1 MTTVDVKYNKL
12 LLKQIQKKFGS
23 AEDLPPEVLELLNTV
38 SHTYDFY
45 ERERQLIER
54 SMDLSSSELI
64 EANNKLE
71 EQAQKLQRTNEELR
85 EFAFA
90 VSHDLREPLRTIAS
104 YIQLVEL
111 RLKDHLN
118 SETTDFM
125 HFAVSG
131 VKRLQTMLE
140 GMLKYA
146 QVEEGQKDFARQDL
160 NILLEMALDNLQETI
175 TNTKA
180 EIKIE
185 QTFPHVKGNRLQLI
199 QLFQQLVSNS
209 LKFKHEESPEIVIT
223 MEARQND
230 FLFSVYD
237 NGIGVQDTD
246 KRKLFSLFKRG
257 HSGKYEGTGMGLS
270 ICKKIVEN
278 HGGAIWIEDETLKGT
293 KIYFTLPKGNLPQT

>member
-23 AEDLPPEVLELLNTV
+23 AEDLPPEMVELLSTV

-64 EANNKLE
+64 EANSKLE
-71 EQAQKLQRTNEELR
+71 QQAQKLQRSNEELR

-111 RLKDHLN
+111 RLKDHVN
-118 SETTDFM
+118 SETKEFM
-125 HFAVSG
+125 DFAVSG
-131 VKRLQTMLE
+131 VKRLQHMLE

-146 QVEEGQKDFARQDL
+146 QVEEGQKDFAKQDL
-160 NILLEMALDNLQETI
+160 NIILELALDNLQEII
-175 TNTKA
+175 TNSKA
-180 EIKIE
+180 EIKVEGIM
-185 QTFPHVKGNRLQLI
+185 PLVKGNRSQLI
-199 QLFQQLVSNS
+199 QLFQQLISNS
-209 LKFKHEESPEIVIT
+209 LKFVHNTPPVILVNA
-223 MEARQND
+223 ECRAND
-230 FLFSVYD
+230 YIFSVFD
-237 NGIGVQDTD
+237 NGIGVQESD

-257 HSGKYEGTGMGLS
+257 HSGQYEGIGMGLS

-278 HGGAIWIEDETLKGT
+278 HGGAIWIGEENTSGT
-293 KIYFTLPKGNLPQT
+293 QIFFTLPKVS

>member
-23 AEDLPPEVLELLNTV
+23 AEELPAEVLELLNTV

-54 SMDLSSSELI
+54 SMDISSSELI

-71 EQAQKLQRTNEELR
+71 EQAQKLQRSNEELR

-118 SETTDFM
+118 TETKEFM

-131 VKRLQTMLE
+131 VKRLQNMLE

-146 QVEEGQKDFARQDL
+146 QVEEGQKDFGRQDL
-160 NILLEMALDNLQETI
+160 NIIVDLALDNLQEI
-175 TNTKA
+175 
-180 EIKIE
+180 
-185 QTFPHVKGNRLQLI
+185 
-199 QLFQQLVSNS
+199 
-209 LKFKHEESPEIVIT
+209 
-223 MEARQND
+223 MEALKQ
-230 FLFSVYD
+230 
-237 NGIGVQDTD
+237 
-246 KRKLFSLFKRG
+246 
-257 HSGKYEGTGMGLS
+257 
-270 ICKKIVEN
+270 
-278 HGGAIWIEDETLKGT
+278 TLK
-293 KIYFTLPKGNLPQT
+293 LNR

>member
-1 MTTVDVKYNKL
+1 MTTIDVKYNKL

-23 AEDLPPEVLELLNTV
+23 TDDLPPEVLELLDTV

-54 SMDLSSSELI
+54 SMDLSSNELI
-64 EANNKLE
+64 EANSKLE
-71 EQAQKLQRTNEELR
+71 QQAHKLQRSNEELR

-104 YIQLVEL
+104 YIQLVEM
-111 RLKDHLN
+111 RLKDHVN
-118 SETTDFM
+118 SETKEFM
-125 HFAVSG
+125 DFAVSG
-131 VKRLQTMLE
+131 VKRMQNMLE

-160 NILLEMALDNLQETI
+160 NIILDLVIENLQE
-175 TNTKA
+175 NVKSSKA
-180 EIKIE
+180 EIKVVNIL
-185 QTFPHVKGNRLQLI
+185 PVVKGNRLQLV

-209 LKFKHEESPEIVIT
+209 LKFKNANTPLVEINVET
-223 MEARQND
+223 RQND
-230 FLFSVYD
+230 FLFSVFD
-237 NGIGVQDTD
+237 NGIGVQDSD

-257 HSGKYEGTGMGLS
+257 HSGQYEGIGMGLP

-278 HGGAIWIEDETLKGT
+278 HNGAIWMDDETPQGT
-293 KIYFTLPKGNLPQT
+293 RIFFTLPKNGMV

>member
-23 AEDLPPEVLELLNTV
+23 VDNLPPEVVELLDTV

-54 SMDLSSSELI
+54 SMDLSSNELM

-71 EQAQKLQRTNEELR
+71 EQAQKLQRSNEELR

-111 RLKDHLN
+111 RLKEHLN
-118 SETTDFM
+118 PETKEFM
-125 HFAVSG
+125 GFAVSG
-131 VKRLQTMLE
+131 VKRLQNMLE

-146 QVEEGQKDFARQDL
+146 QVEEGQKDFAKQDL
-160 NILLEMALDNLQETI
+160 NIVLEIALDNLHESI
-175 TNTKA
+175 KNSKA
-180 EIKIE
+180 DVKIDGVM
-185 QTFPHVKGNRLQLI
+185 PHVTGNRMQLI

-209 LKFKHEESPEIVIT
+209 LKFIHEEAPVVAIT
-223 MEARQND
+223 VESRQND
-230 FLFSVYD
+230 FLFAVID
-237 NGIGVQDTD
+237 NGIGVQDSD

-257 HSGKYEGTGMGLS
+257 HSGKYDGIGMGLS

-278 HGGAIWIEDETLKGT
+278 HGGAIWIEDETAKGT
-293 KIYFTLPKGNLPQT
+293 KLFFTLPKSRM

>member
-23 AEDLPPEVLELLNTV
+23 VDNLPPEVVELLDTV

-54 SMDLSSSELI
+54 SMDLSSNELI
-64 EANNKLE
+64 EANSKLE
-71 EQAQKLQRTNEELR
+71 EQAQKLQRSNEELR

-111 RLKDHLN
+111 RLKEHLN
-118 SETTDFM
+118 PETKEFM
-125 HFAVSG
+125 GFAVSG
-131 VKRLQTMLE
+131 VKRLQNMLE

-146 QVEEGQKDFARQDL
+146 QVEEGQKDFAIQDL
-160 NILLEMALDNLQETI
+160 NIVLEIALDNLHENIKNAEADVKVDGIMPHI
-175 TNTKA
+175 T
-180 EIKIE
+180 
-185 QTFPHVKGNRLQLI
+185 GNRMQLV
-199 QLFQQLVSNS
+199 QLFQQLISNS
-209 LKFKHEESPEIVIT
+209 LKFTHEETPVVAIT
-223 MEARQND
+223 VESRQND
-230 FLFSVYD
+230 FLFAVID
-237 NGIGVQDTD
+237 NGIGVQDSD

-257 HSGKYEGTGMGLS
+257 HSGKYEGIGMGLS

-278 HGGAIWIEDETLKGT
+278 HGGAIWIEDQTAKGT
-293 KIYFTLPKGNLPQT
+293 KIFFTLPKGRVQ

>member
-1 MTTVDVKYNKL
+1 MTTIDVKYNKL

-23 AEDLPPEVLELLNTV
+23 AEDLPPEVIELLDTV

-54 SMDLSSSELI
+54 SMDLSSNELI
-64 EANNKLE
+64 EVNSKLE
-71 EQAQKLQRTNEELR
+71 QQALKLQRSNEELR

-111 RLKDHLN
+111 RLKDHV
-118 SETTDFM
+118 SAETKEFM
-125 HFAVSG
+125 DFAVSG
-131 VKRLQTMLE
+131 VKRLQNMLE

-146 QVEEGQKDFARQDL
+146 QVEEGQKDFAKQDL
-160 NILLEMALDNLQETI
+160 NIILEIAVENLRENIKTSR
-175 TNTKA
+175 A

-185 QTFPHVKGNRLQLI
+185 HIMPQVRGNRMQLV

-209 LKFKHEESPEIVIT
+209 LKFNKEENPVVVIN
-223 MEARQND
+223 MEERQHD
-230 FLFSVYD
+230 FIFSVFD
-237 NGIGVQDTD
+237 NGIGVQDGD

-257 HSGKYEGTGMGLS
+257 HSGQFEGIGMGLS

-293 KIYFTLPKGNLPQT
+293 RIFFTLPKNGLA

>member
-1 MTTVDVKYNKL
+1 MTTIDVKYNKL

-23 AEDLPPEVLELLNTV
+23 ADDLPPEVLELLDTV

-54 SMDLSSSELI
+54 SMDLSSNELI
-64 EANNKLE
+64 EVNSKLE
-71 EQAQKLQRTNEELR
+71 QQAHKLQRSNEELR

-104 YIQLVEL
+104 YIQLVEM
-111 RLKDHLN
+111 RLKDHVN
-118 SETTDFM
+118 SETKEFM
-125 HFAVSG
+125 DFAVSG
-131 VKRLQTMLE
+131 VKRMQNMLE

-160 NILLEMALDNLQETI
+160 NIILELVIENLQE
-175 TNTKA
+175 NVKSSKA
-180 EIKIE
+180 EIKILNIL
-185 QTFPHVKGNRLQLI
+185 PLVKGNRLQLV

-209 LKFKHEESPEIVIT
+209 LKFKNSDAPQVLINVET
-223 MEARQND
+223 RQND
-230 FLFSVYD
+230 FLFSVFD
-237 NGIGVQDTD
+237 NGIGVQDSD

-257 HSGKYEGTGMGLS
+257 HSGQYEGIGMGLS

-278 HGGAIWIEDETLKGT
+278 HNGAIWMDDETPQGT
-293 KIYFTLPKGNLPQT
+293 RIFFTLPKNGIV

>member
-1 MTTVDVKYNKL
+1 MTTIDVKYNKL

-23 AEDLPPEVLELLNTV
+23 TDDLPPEVLELLDTV

-54 SMDLSSSELI
+54 SMDLSSNELI
-64 EANNKLE
+64 EANSKLE
-71 EQAQKLQRTNEELR
+71 QQAHKLQRSNEELR

-104 YIQLVEL
+104 YIQLVEM
-111 RLKDHLN
+111 RLKDHVN
-118 SETTDFM
+118 SETKEFM
-125 HFAVSG
+125 DFAVSG
-131 VKRLQTMLE
+131 VKRMQNMLE

-160 NILLEMALDNLQETI
+160 NIILDLVIENLQE
-175 TNTKA
+175 NVKSSKA
-180 EIKIE
+180 EIKVVNIL
-185 QTFPHVKGNRLQLI
+185 PVVKGNRLQLV

-209 LKFKHEESPEIVIT
+209 LKFKNANTPLVEINVET
-223 MEARQND
+223 RQND
-230 FLFSVYD
+230 FLFSVFD
-237 NGIGVQDTD
+237 NGIGVQDSD

-257 HSGKYEGTGMGLS
+257 HSGQYEGIGMGLS

-278 HGGAIWIEDETLKGT
+278 HNGAIWMDDETPQGT
-293 KIYFTLPKGNLPQT
+293 RIFFTLPKNGMV

>member
-1 MTTVDVKYNKL
+1 MTTVDIKYNKL

-23 AEDLPPEVLELLNTV
+23 ADNLPPEVVELLDTV

-54 SMDLSSSELI
+54 SMDISSNELI
-64 EANNKLE
+64 EANSKLE
-71 EQAQKLQRTNEELR
+71 EQAQKLQRSNEELR

-111 RLKDHLN
+111 RLKEHLN
-118 SETTDFM
+118 PETKEFM
-125 HFAVSG
+125 GFAVSG
-131 VKRLQTMLE
+131 VKRLQNMLE

-146 QVEEGQKDFARQDL
+146 QVEEGQKDFNKQDL
-160 NILLEMALDNLQETI
+160 NIILEIALDNLHE
-175 TNTKA
+175 N
-180 EIKIE
+180 IKNSE
-185 QTFPHVKGNRLQLI
+185 ANVKVESLMPQVSGNRMQLI
-199 QLFQQLVSNS
+199 QLFQQLISNS
-209 LKFKHEESPEIVIT
+209 LKFRHEETPVISISAEI
-223 MEARQND
+223 RQND
-230 FLFSVYD
+230 ILFSIID
-237 NGIGVQDTD
+237 NGIGVQDND

-257 HSGKYEGTGMGLS
+257 HSGKYEGIGMGLS

-293 KIYFTLPKGNLPQT
+293 KIFFTLPKSGL